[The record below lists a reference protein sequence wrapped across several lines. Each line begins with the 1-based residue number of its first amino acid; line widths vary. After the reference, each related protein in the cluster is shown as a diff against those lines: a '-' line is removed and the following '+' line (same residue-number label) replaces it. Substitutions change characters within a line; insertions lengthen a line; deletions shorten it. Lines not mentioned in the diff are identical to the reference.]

1 MSRRGR
7 GARPLT
13 TIAKSTR
20 AVLLRVAVLTVLV
33 GAAAVVWYFD
43 ALPAVGDWFV
53 DDTKYR
59 DEIVAASRR
68 HGLDPDLVRAL
79 IFRES
84 RFNPRARGSRGE
96 VGLMQVLPGGAAAD
110 WARVKKR
117 PRPSVRELY
126 GVETN
131 LEIGCW
137 YLARALRRWSGYKY
151 CTALALAQ
159 YNAGESRA
167 KAWAPEKPDGEVVPR
182 IRIASTGKYVETILK
197 RYRKYLD
204 ERSKDQ
210 GPGGK

>member
-1 MSRRGR
+1 M
-7 GARPLT
+7 ATP
-13 TIAKSTR
+13 AKGIK
-20 AVLLRVAVLTVLV
+20 AVLLRVAVLTIIV
-33 GAAAVVWYFD
+33 GAAAIVWYFD
-43 ALPAVGDWFV
+43 ALPVAGDWFV
-53 DDTKYR
+53 DDTKYQT
-59 DEIVAASRR
+59 EITAAALR
-68 HGLDPDLVRAL
+68 HDLDPDLVRAL

-84 RFNPRARGSRGE
+84 RFNPWARGSRGE

-137 YLARALRRWSGYKY
+137 YLARAMRRWNGYKE

-167 KAWAPEKPDGEVVPR
+167 KVWAPEKRDGEVVTR
-182 IRIASTGKYVETILK
+182 IRIASTKKYVETIVK
-197 RYRKYLD
+197 RYRKYLC
-204 ERSKDQ
+204 ERS
-210 GPGGK
+210 GGKRSGGK

>member
-1 MSRRGR
+1 MTCRNSEARRSTALAR
-7 GARPLT
+7 GIRT
-13 TIAKSTR
+13 
-20 AVLLRVAVLTVLV
+20 VLPRVAVLAFIV

-43 ALPAVGDWFV
+43 APPAVSDWFV

-59 DEIVAASRR
+59 TEIAAASRR

-84 RFNPRARGSRGE
+84 RFDPRARGSRGE
-96 VGLMQVLPGGAAAD
+96 VGLMQVLPGGAVAD
-110 WARVKKR
+110 WARVNKR
-117 PRPSVRELY
+117 PRPSVRELC

-137 YLARALRRWSGYKY
+137 YLARALRRWNGYKNGI
-151 CTALALAQ
+151 ALALAQ

-167 KAWAPEKPDGEVVPR
+167 KAWAPEKRDGEVVPR
-182 IRIASTGKYVETILK
+182 IRIASTKKYVETILK

-204 ERSKDQ
+204 ERSA
-210 GPGGK
+210 GRGGNGK

>member
-1 MSRRGR
+1 MGR
-7 GARPLT
+7 ASLSFR
-13 TIAKSTR
+13 AKGVKALMPHA
-20 AVLLRVAVLTVLV
+20 AVLAVIVV
-33 GAAAVVWYFD
+33 AAAVVWISV
-43 ALPAVGDWFV
+43 ALTSPGSWFV

-79 IFRES
+79 VFRES

-110 WARVKKR
+110 WARIKKR

-126 GVETN
+126 DVGTN

-137 YLARALRRWSGYKY
+137 YLARAMRRWSGYRGNI
-151 CTALALAQ
+151 ALALAQ

-167 KAWAPEKPDGEVVPR
+167 KAWAPEKRDGEVVPR
-182 IRIASTGKYVETILK
+182 IRISSTKKYVETILK
-197 RYRKYLD
+197 RYRKYLR
-204 ERSKDQ
+204 ERSKNKTA
-210 GPGGK
+210 GGK